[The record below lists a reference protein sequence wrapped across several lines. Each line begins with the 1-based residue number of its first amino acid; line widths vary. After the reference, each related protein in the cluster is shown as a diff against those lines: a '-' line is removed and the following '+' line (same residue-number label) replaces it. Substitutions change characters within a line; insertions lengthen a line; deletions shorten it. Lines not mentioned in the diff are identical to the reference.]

1 MADVKIYVEN
11 SLLDVFSDEQI
22 NVTSTGQSLTDLS
35 GLVTDYTQTF
45 TVPCSRAN
53 NRIFEHYYN
62 NDLDG
67 TIDQNLRRTARIEI
81 NGIVFRTGKLQLQ
94 KSSVENG
101 KAKDY
106 TADFFGDVVTL
117 KDLVGEDKL
126 SDLDYSSITHS
137 YGASEVL
144 KRIDGTT
151 LDDVKYPLI
160 SSSRYW
166 DVTSG
171 GTNDIT
177 TVTGS
182 IKFTELFPA
191 IRMNKILR
199 LIEAR
204 YGITF
209 SSAWLLSPKWTELF
223 MWFKNKEVNSYISP
237 SVPLTN
243 SSAVTFTNGSIFSE
257 LNYTYRD
264 PNTLPS
270 GGTLAIYDVNHNVNV
285 SITTLSTTPY
295 YLDVYRNG
303 VLSTTMQSNGSS
315 TTFNIVTGQGN
326 TLNTSE
332 TFSFGVR
339 SSVVATFNGSINYN
353 ILYKDIDF
361 SGAILPLIQGYTN
374 SIVPA
379 VTVINV
385 DFSSLAPD
393 MKITDFLKG
402 VIGYCNGVLIA
413 DSPTQFQIKPLDDF
427 FNEGS
432 FFDITRYVDESLIE
446 YNRSPLYKNV
456 NFEYQESKS
465 LINRQFFDLFSRN
478 FADLTNGFDYDGADY
493 KVQLPFESILGQTFT
508 GTDLQVAYCM
518 DGEQKSYIPKP
529 VVLYA
534 LPLQTGIAFKWETST
549 DVTQYIPFGQDLI
562 DGLDNYTSCFG
573 LEVSSFLLTAQP
585 RGLYATYYENYIS
598 NLYNPKTR
606 LVKLKTNLSLN
617 IIKKLKL
624 NSKLIIGK
632 KTYIIVDMKTNLNT
646 NDVDFT
652 LLSWWVVGDI
662 NKGKTVSSEAQSA
675 KFYLDSGDNEIAI
688 TDIDGTPF
696 TSLTPLTGSGVFTV
710 TVAVDANAT
719 GLFRSLYYNYTSTS
733 PTGEVTSGIIEIAQ
747 EA

>member
-126 SDLDYSSITHS
+126 SDLDYSSISHS
-137 YGASEVL
+137 YNAAEVL

-166 DVTSG
+166 
-171 GTNDIT
+171 TNTGSTTDDIT
-177 TVTGS
+177 IPGGS
-182 IKFTELFPA
+182 ILYTELFPA
-191 IRMNKILR
+191 VRMDKILR
-199 LIEAR
+199 LIGDR
-204 YGITF
+204 YGISF

-223 MWFKNKEVNSYISP
+223 MWFKNKEVFNYISP
-237 SVPLTN
+237 AYPLVN
-243 SSAVTFTNGSIFSE
+243 DNDVNFENGYIFGT
-257 LNYTYRD
+257 LHYTYRD
-264 PNTLPS
+264 LSTLVTTGT
-270 GGTLAIYDVNHNVNV
+270 GGIFQVRHFV
-285 SITTLSTTPY
+285 SVAITTATTNPY

-303 VLSTTMQSNGSS
+303 VLFTTLQSNGGN
-315 TTFNIVTGQGN
+315 TTFNVISNQYN
-326 TLNTSE
+326 TASLSE
-332 TFSFGVR
+332 TITFEIR
-339 SSVVATFNGSINYN
+339 SSVTTTFNGSIDYT
-353 ILYKDIDF
+353 IKYKDTLSGSVVFMQEDYTNPIDP
-361 SGAILPLIQGYTN
+361 ITPLIDVN
-374 SIVPA
+374 
-379 VTVINV
+379 
-385 DFSSLAPD
+385 FSALAPN
-393 MKITDFLKG
+393 MKVTDFLKG
-402 VIGYCNGVLIA
+402 VLGYCNGVLIA
-413 DSPTQFQIKPLDDF
+413 DSATQFQIKPLDDF

-534 LPLQTGIAFKWETST
+534 LPLQTGVAFKWETST

-632 KTYIIVDMKTNLNT
+632 KTYIIVDMKTNINT

-675 KFYLDSGDNEIAI
+675 KFYFDSGDNEIAI

-710 TVAVDANAT
+710 TVAVDANVT